1 MQPPRPAERQ
11 LLLPHLHL
19 FLQMTDAAHNVLYPQ
34 SVDPNAKLSDPKHH
48 TVQRLAEF
56 LAALSSQA
64 PDPRAPAKELVK
76 PQKLLKRLLPW
87 LQKCRQV
94 RCRCRSLGGHTFG
107 GCCRRSGWLW
117 LCDVPDWL
125 MKAAAAAWL

>member
-1 MQPPRPAERQ
+1 LAAAAAAALATCPARADNFT
-11 LLLPHLHL
+11 LAADPSSVHPVLAGYLTFVTPLPNNTAWCPIRL
-19 FLQMTDAAHNVLYPQ
+19 Q

-56 LAALSSQA
+56 LAGLSSQA
-64 PDPRAPAKELVK
+64 PDPRAPSKELVK

-94 RCRCRSLGGHTFG
+94 R
-107 GCCRRSGWLW
+107 
-117 LCDVPDWL
+117 D
-125 MKAAAAAWL
+125 AASHSRITYQGAWSVC

>member
-1 MQPPRPAERQ
+1 MKYNSWWFVW
-11 LLLPHLHL
+11 L
-19 FLQMTDAAHNVLYPQ
+19 Q
-34 SVDPNAKLSDPKHH
+34 SVDPTAKLSDPKHH

-94 RCRCRSLGGHTFG
+94 SDAASRCRQQKRVC
-107 GCCRRSGWLW
+107 
-117 LCDVPDWL
+117 
-125 MKAAAAAWL
+125 